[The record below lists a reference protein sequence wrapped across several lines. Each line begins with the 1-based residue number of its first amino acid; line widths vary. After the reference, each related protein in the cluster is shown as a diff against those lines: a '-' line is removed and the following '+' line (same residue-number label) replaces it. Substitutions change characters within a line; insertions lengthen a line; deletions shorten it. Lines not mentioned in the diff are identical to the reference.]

1 VKPKKKSNAVFTV
14 LLFLFAFCNARAII
28 LPADTIIIDGE
39 TIFIEKNY
47 QDVDMDSLE
56 KASRSD
62 LKKRTLPVHFFS
74 AALHAG
80 LNETIGTYGT
90 SMSSFEPFNNF
101 VEDKTT
107 FKSNFTAALDL
118 GAKFWEFPAMNGMID
133 LAIHAGFA
141 FNKVNIQSNSFDT
154 DSLIRDR
161 NILLRYT
168 DQELVLEYFRIT
180 GPDPEFPVGELDTA
194 IIPITKSLVS
204 YSAIDVPL
212 KLHAA
217 YSRVKSKWIF
227 NLEAGILNRFILQ
240 NQPKGQDFYLVNST
254 GEYLILDKEEFK
266 PQRMLRP
273 IFSVGAERRLESKS
287 DGSDSFFSIGTQMNA
302 VLPATALNSG
312 SLFYTDVKSFGLTFF
327 FRFHL

>member
-1 VKPKKKSNAVFTV
+1 MKPKKKSNAVFTV
-14 LLFLFAFCNARAII
+14 LLFLFAFCNAHALI

-107 FKSNFTAALDL
+107 FKSNFTAALDI
-118 GAKFWEFPAMNGMID
+118 GAKFWEFPAMNGTVD
-133 LAIHAGFA
+133 LAVHAGVA

-168 DQELVLEYFRIT
+168 DQELVLEYFKII
-180 GPDPEFPVGELDTA
+180 DPEFQSGELDTA

-204 YSAIDVPL
+204 YAAMDVPL

-217 YSRVKSKWIF
+217 YSPVKSKWNF
-227 NLEAGILNRFILQ
+227 NLEAGILSRFILQ
-240 NQPKGQDFYLVNST
+240 NQAKSQDFYLVNST

-273 IFSVGAERRLESKS
+273 VFSAGAERRLESKS
-287 DGSDSFFSIGTQMNA
+287 DGSDSFFSIGTQLNA

-312 SLFYTDVKSFGLTFF
+312 SLFYTDVKSYGLTLFV
-327 FRFHL
+327 RFHL